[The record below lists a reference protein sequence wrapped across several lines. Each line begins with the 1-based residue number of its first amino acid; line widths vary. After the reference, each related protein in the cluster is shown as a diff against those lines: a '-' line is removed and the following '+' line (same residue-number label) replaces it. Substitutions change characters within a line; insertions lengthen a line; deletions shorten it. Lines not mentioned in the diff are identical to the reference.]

1 MVRFCT
7 PSSVL
12 ACIFNV
18 RYYQSYINLIICD
31 IKHKKIQKI
40 DKNIDNPNE
49 LLYTISEVSKILK
62 VNKNYVY
69 ALINDG
75 HLKSIKLGCRK
86 VTRKALL
93 EFLDKYDGLDF
104 DKALCVKTTK

>member
-1 MVRFCT
+1 MGR
-7 PSSVL
+7 
-12 ACIFNV
+12 
-18 RYYQSYINLIICD
+18 
-31 IKHKKIQKI
+31 KI

-93 EFLDKYDGLDF
+93 EFSCGQSVGKPSLKQL
-104 DKALCVKTTK
+104 KNAEKRHS

>member
-1 MVRFCT
+1 MGR
-7 PSSVL
+7 
-12 ACIFNV
+12 
-18 RYYQSYINLIICD
+18 
-31 IKHKKIQKI
+31 KI

-93 EFLDKYDGLDF
+93 EFLDKYDGIGF
-104 DKALCVKTTK
+104 DENINIKAE